1 MDLPGV
7 AIGGVS
13 VGEGHDLLVQ
23 VVQWTAPLLPED
35 KPRYLMGVGLPEDL
49 LAAIGLGIDLFDCV
63 IPTRYARSA
72 TVFTRRGR
80 VRLTNRRYRRDA
92 YPIDPSCDCATCAA
106 GFTRAYLHHL
116 FAANEI
122 LSAILAS
129 VHNVRFYQRLV
140 ADARRAILDGAF
152 AEFRD
157 AFLAEYRAAGG
168 PAGSSRPAAEPQG

>member
-1 MDLPGV
+1 
-7 AIGGVS
+7 
-13 VGEGHDLLVQ
+13 
-23 VVQWTAPLLPED
+23 
-35 KPRYLMGVGLPEDL
+35 
-49 LAAIGLGIDLFDCV
+49 V

-92 YPIDPSCDCATCAA
+92 YPIDPTCDCATCAA

-129 VHNVRFYQRLV
+129 VHNVRFYQHLV
-140 ADARRAILDGAF
+140 SDARRAILEGGYP
-152 AEFRD
+152 EFRSE
-157 AFLAEYRAAGG
+157 FLAGYASGGAGE
-168 PAGSSRPAAEPQG
+168 PATRR

>member
-1 MDLPGV
+1 MTCV
-7 AIGGVS
+7 
-13 VGEGHDLLVQ
+13 
-23 VVQWTAPLLPED
+23 
-35 KPRYLMGVGLPEDL
+35 
-49 LAAIGLGIDLFDCV
+49 GLGIDMFDCV

-80 VRLTNRRYRRDA
+80 VRLTNRRYRRDG
-92 YPIDPSCDCATCAA
+92 YPIDPTCDCATCAA

-140 ADARRAILDGAF
+140 GDARRAILEGGF

-157 AFLAEYRAAGG
+157 AFLADYRSGG
-168 PAGSSRPAAEPQG
+168 GSTDGSGPTTHR

>member
-1 MDLPGV
+1 
-7 AIGGVS
+7 
-13 VGEGHDLLVQ
+13 
-23 VVQWTAPLLPED
+23 
-35 KPRYLMGVGLPEDL
+35 MGVGLPEDV
-49 LAAIGLGIDLFDCV
+49 LAAIGLGIDMFDCV

-92 YPIDPSCDCATCAA
+92 YPIDPTCDCATCAA

-140 ADARRAILDGAF
+140 GRRAPRDPRGGF
-152 AEFRD
+152 AEFRE
-157 AFLAEYRAAGG
+157 AFLADYRARRRKQIGNA
-168 PAGSSRPAAEPQG
+168 AGSIARIVTSVTRRCPGDVDQVITSEGRGRSRP

>member
-1 MDLPGV
+1 
-7 AIGGVS
+7 
-13 VGEGHDLLVQ
+13 
-23 VVQWTAPLLPED
+23 
-35 KPRYLMGVGLPEDL
+35 MGVGLPEDV
-49 LAAIGLGIDLFDCV
+49 LAAIGLGIDMFDCV

-80 VRLTNRRYRRDA
+80 VRLTNRRYRRDG

-140 ADARRAILDGAF
+140 ADARRAILEDGF
-152 AEFRD
+152 AEFRE
-157 AFLAEYRAAGG
+157 AFLADYRSGG
-168 PAGSSRPAAEPQG
+168 GSGEGSSAATRAV

>member
-1 MDLPGV
+1 M
-7 AIGGVS
+7 
-13 VGEGHDLLVQ
+13 
-23 VVQWTAPLLPED
+23 
-35 KPRYLMGVGLPEDL
+35 
-49 LAAIGLGIDLFDCV
+49 FDCV

-92 YPIDPSCDCATCAA
+92 YPIDPTCDCGTCAA

-140 ADARRAILDGAF
+140 GDARRAILEGGF
-152 AEFRD
+152 AEFRE
-157 AFLAEYRAAGG
+157 AFMADYRSAD
-168 PAGSSRPAAEPQG
+168 SSKAAAER